1 VDLRTL
7 PSGLNPEQRCNERRQ
22 RVETETHV
30 DLANLQTDEARIG
43 QADEKNCEQMIG
55 AVPLPVGIAGP
66 LTVTFSSGEK
76 SEVFLPLATTEA
88 ALVASVNR
96 GCKVL
101 STIGG
106 AAVQSI
112 YHGMSRSIVLK
123 PKNEKIHSYTN
134 LRRRLPAEDP
144 PKANEGGF
152 SHADLLSTVGKP
164 TLADAIASLEK
175 DWKRIGEATS
185 GHLKILRYDL
195 DESDGYTFLTISCN
209 TSEAMGMNMT
219 TIAAQAIG
227 DFLAQELD
235 AELITIAA
243 NVDSDKKPS
252 KRTHDRGRGYEVTAS
267 AVVPS
272 SVIAEV
278 LKTTPEKLLAVAD
291 AKLRVGSK
299 IAGAIGS
306 NLHAANV
313 IAALYLATGQDAA
326 HVVEGSLA
334 DTTVEADFGLRESDL
349 GKQTT
354 RGPKSSV
361 RGPLPSRIRITTRLP
376 ALLVGVRGGGTALPA
391 QNQCLSLILKPQRG
405 MLPALRPTQQLAET
419 IGAAVLA
426 GELSL
431 LAAQATQTLAS
442 SHKKLAR

>member
-1 VDLRTL
+1 MDLRTL
-7 PSGLNPEQRCNERRQ
+7 PSGLNAEQRCDERRK
-22 RVETETHV
+22 RVEAECGM
-30 DLANLQTDEARIG
+30 NLSNLHLDEARIG

-101 STIGG
+101 ATIGG
-106 AAVQSI
+106 VSVESV

-123 PKNEKIHSYTN
+123 PKDEKTHSYT
-134 LRRRLPAEDP
+134 LRRSAPQ
-144 PKANEGGF
+144 
-152 SHADLLSTVGKP
+152 GKP
-164 TLADAIASLEK
+164 PSSLKEAIRSLEQE
-175 DWKRIGEATS
+175 WKKIGEAMS

-195 DESDGYTFLTISCN
+195 DESDGYTFLTISCD

-227 DFLAQELD
+227 DFLARELD
-235 AELITIAA
+235 ADLITIAA

-252 KRTHDRGRGYEVTAS
+252 KRTHDRGRGYEVIAS

-299 IAGAIGS
+299 IAGAIGH
-306 NLHAANV
+306 NLHAANI

-334 DTTVEADFGLRESDL
+334 DTTVAPAKDGISI
-349 GKQTT
+349 Q
-354 RGPKSSV
+354 
-361 RGPLPSRIRITTRLP
+361 TRLP
-376 ALLVGVRGGGTALPA
+376 ALLLGVRGGGTALPA

-405 MLPALRPTQQLAET
+405 MLPTLRPTQQLAET

>member
-1 VDLRTL
+1 MDLRTL
-7 PSGLNPEQRCNERRQ
+7 PDGLTPSERCSERRE
-22 RVETETHV
+22 RVEREIGA
-30 DLANLQTDEARIG
+30 DLAMLHTDGEHIG

-55 AVPLPVGIAGP
+55 SVPLPVGIAGP
-66 LTVTFSSGEK
+66 LTITFSSGEK

-88 ALVASVNR
+88 ALVASINR

-101 STIGG
+101 TTCGG
-106 AAVQSI
+106 VHVQSV
-112 YHGMSRSIVLK
+112 YHGMSRSIVFK
-123 PKNEKIHSYTN
+123 PKNGKTHLYTIAIREK
-134 LRRRLPAEDP
+134 ED
-144 PKANEGGF
+144 
-152 SHADLLSTVGKP
+152 TW
-164 TLADAIASLEK
+164 EK
-175 DWKRIGEATS
+175 IGEATS
-185 GHLKILRYDL
+185 HHLKILRYEL
-195 DESDGYTFLTISCN
+195 DEAEGYVFLTIFCD

-227 DFLAQELD
+227 DFLARELD
-235 AELITIAA
+235 ADLITIAA

-252 KRTHDRGRGYEVTAS
+252 KRTHDRGRGYEVTAK
-267 AVVPS
+267 AEIPS
-272 SVIAEV
+272 SIIAEV

-291 AKLRVGSK
+291 AKLRVGSTV
-299 IAGAIGS
+299 AGAIGS
-306 NLHAANV
+306 NLHAANI

-334 DTTVEADFGLRESDL
+334 DTTVAPAQDGISI
-349 GKQTT
+349 Q
-354 RGPKSSV
+354 
-361 RGPLPSRIRITTRLP
+361 TRLP

-405 MLPALRPTQQLAET
+405 MLPVLRPTQQLAET

-442 SHKKLAR
+442 AHRKLAR

>member
-1 VDLRTL
+1 MDLRNL
-7 PSGLNPEQRCNERRQ
+7 PSGLNAEQRCDERRA
-22 RVETETHV
+22 RVEAELGV
-30 DLANLQTDEARIG
+30 DLSILHTDDKHIG

-55 AVPLPVGIAGP
+55 SVPLPVGIAGP
-66 LTVTFSSGEK
+66 LAITFSSGEK
-76 SEVFLPLATTEA
+76 ADVFLPLATTEA
-88 ALVASVNR
+88 ALVASVSR

-106 AAVQSI
+106 VAVESV

-123 PKNEKIHSYTN
+123 PKTGKGQSYTTTIKATE
-134 LRRRLPAEDP
+134 AE
-144 PKANEGGF
+144 
-152 SHADLLSTVGKP
+152 
-164 TLADAIASLEK
+164 
-175 DWKRIGEATS
+175 WKKIGEETS
-185 GHLKILRYDL
+185 GHLKILRYDV
-195 DESDGYTFLTISCN
+195 DESDGYTFLTIFCD

-235 AELITIAA
+235 ADLITIAA

-252 KRTHDRGRGYEVTAS
+252 KRTHDRGRGFEVTAS
-267 AVVPS
+267 AVIPS
-272 SVIAEV
+272 SVIKEI
-278 LKTTPEKLLAVAD
+278 LKTTPEHLLAVAD
-291 AKLRVGSK
+291 AKLRVGSE

-334 DTTVEADFGLRESDL
+334 DTNV
-349 GKQTT
+349 
-354 RGPKSSV
+354 SSAKDGIV
-361 RGPLPSRIRITTRLP
+361 MQTRLP
-376 ALLVGVRGGGTALPA
+376 AILVGVRGGGTALPA
-391 QNQCLSLILKPQRG
+391 QNQCLSL
-405 MLPALRPTQQLAET
+405 MLRAKTSLRVPQQLAET

>member
-1 VDLRTL
+1 MDLRTL
-7 PSGLNPEQRCNERRQ
+7 PSGLNAEQRCDERRA
-22 RVETETHV
+22 RVEVERGA
-30 DLANLQTDEARIG
+30 DLALLHEEDTRIG

-55 AVPLPVGIAGP
+55 SVPLPVGIAGP
-66 LTVTFSSGEK
+66 LAITFSSGEK
-76 SEVFLPLATTEA
+76 TDVLLPLATTEA

-106 AAVQSI
+106 VSVESV

-123 PKNEKIHSYTN
+123 PKTGKGQSYTN
-134 LRRRLPAEDP
+134 LRRRLSAVDS
-144 PKANEGGF
+144 PKESEGGL
-152 SHADLLSTVGKP
+152 STQDLLSTVGKP

-175 DWKRIGEATS
+175 EWKRIGEETS

-195 DESDGYTFLTISCN
+195 DESDGYTFLTIFCD
-209 TSEAMGMNMT
+209 TAEAMGMNMT

-227 DFLAQELD
+227 DFLALELD
-235 AELITIAA
+235 ADLITIAA

-252 KRTHDRGRGYEVTAS
+252 QRTHDRGRGYEVTAH
-267 AVVPS
+267 AVIPS
-272 SVIAEV
+272 SVITEI
-278 LKTTPEKLLAVAD
+278 LKTTPEKLLIVAD

-334 DTTVEADFGLRESDL
+334 DTTVEAVKDG
-349 GKQTT
+349 
-354 RGPKSSV
+354 
-361 RGPLPSRIRITTRLP
+361 ITIQTRLP

-391 QNQCLSLILKPQRG
+391 QSQCLDLLLGVSKLKAQSSK
-405 MLPALRPTQQLAET
+405 LPKPQQLAET

-442 SHKKLAR
+442 SHKKHAR